1 VEDKN
6 VHAVLFMCFCVL
18 CSAFIYDFDAWFDV
32 MLFYVYICIVG
43 LTLLHV
49 DLLSMYIYT
58 DSKFKKKK
66 FKKFTYLL
74 TTTNMKST

>member
-1 VEDKN
+1 MEDKN

-43 LTLLHV
+43 LKALYKHFRAHV
-49 DLLSMYIYT
+49 DYVYIYIPT
-58 DSKFKKKK
+58 LNLKK
-66 FKKFTYLL
+66 
-74 TTTNMKST
+74 N